1 MVFLWK
7 LEIMRRLG
15 SDKNTISGL
24 FFSFPCLLKRV
35 SQQTEPCVEQCQCL
49 PVPTE
54 TVNGE
59 TIRKNS
65 AGGLHKVIKMYSGYC
80 LIILVY

>member
-24 FFSFPCLLKRV
+24 FFFQESLLKRV
-35 SQQTEPCVEQCQCL
+35 SQQTEPCIEQCQCL
-49 PVPTE
+49 PTQTE

-59 TIRKNS
+59 TIRNVFCNQTVV
-65 AGGLHKVIKMYSGYC
+65 A
-80 LIILVY
+80 